1 MTCKICKQFLACL
14 GYLGNSSFKHRLIPG
29 RWLLESA
36 DLSDELERGA
46 VKFIRSRRFIWTAKS
61 FDASAHREW
70 GFQLVNPNQC
80 SLLLDGTTRCS

>member
-1 MTCKICKQFLACL
+1 
-14 GYLGNSSFKHRLIPG
+14 
-29 RWLLESA
+29 
-36 DLSDELERGA
+36 